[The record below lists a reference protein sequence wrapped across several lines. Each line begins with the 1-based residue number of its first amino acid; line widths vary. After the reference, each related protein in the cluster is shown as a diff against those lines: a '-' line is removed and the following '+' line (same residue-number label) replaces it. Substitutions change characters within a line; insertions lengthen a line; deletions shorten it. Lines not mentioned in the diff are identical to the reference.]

1 MTETEKI
8 VFMINQVLASFERR
22 RKIIKDE
29 QDAEQKN
36 IMFDKLLQDQQ
47 DFRDAMADIAIE
59 IDNTRP

>member
-29 QDAEQKN
+29 QDAEQKS
-36 IMFDKLLQDQQ
+36 IMLDKLLQDQQ
-47 DFRDAMADIAIE
+47 ELREVMAEIAIE
-59 IDNTRP
+59 IDNTKL